1 MTSSDHSTKDVID
14 ISDDSPGP
22 SQASGAGP
30 FPAPSTAQAAAEV
43 LTINS
48 AQPGNAGPS
57 QGSSPPASNAAAE
70 VVRALEGVHR
80 GVTARLDRTNLAQPI
95 EENTRDIQELRRK
108 NDANLQGITEVGQT
122 LASHAQMLRDVQ
134 AGMENLYG
142 GSPLSA
148 QPPSPE
154 PEPEPEPER
163 CIITFWVS
171 PEMRAKI
178 RGFEDF

>member
-1 MTSSDHSTKDVID
+1 MTSSDHSSKDVID

-22 SQASGAGP
+22 SQASGAGL
-30 FPAPSTAQAAAEV
+30 FPAPSTAGAAAEV

-48 AQPGNAGPS
+48 AQPGNAGPA

-70 VVRALEGVHR
+70 VHQ
-80 GVTARLDRTNLAQPI
+80 GVTARLDKINLAQPI

-108 NDANLQGITEVGQT
+108 NDANLEGITEVGQT

-154 PEPEPEPER
+154 PEPEPER
-163 CIITFWVS
+163 CIVTFWIS

>member
-14 ISDDSPGP
+14 ISADDSPGP
-22 SQASGAGP
+22 SQVSGAGP
-30 FPAPSTAQAAAEV
+30 FPAPSTAGAAAEV
-43 LTINS
+43 LTISS
-48 AQPGNAGPS
+48 AQQGNAGPA

-80 GVTARLDRTNLAQPI
+80 GVTARLGKMAQPT

-108 NDANLQGITEVGQT
+108 NDANLEGTTEAGQT
-122 LASHAQMLRDVQ
+122 LASHAQMFRDVQ
-134 AGMENLYG
+134 AGMDNLYG